1 MMQYNNNWKSNNSL
15 PYSTEF
21 VVRPSCAVIRLIQDK
36 YLQKLQFQSTTQIP
50 IHPSSNAVLQQG
62 HVDAVHEAL
71 HQLGVTPDLVSSS
84 NDLMLYAEGW
94 IDLDYEI
101 AVMVVRSS
109 SSTKCYPA
117 VTAIHQNSICR
128 VVLAP
133 ARYISPA
140 IQDMA
145 QQYAMDAIDSLPGS
159 VGVGWCVWCRNV
171 FDTKTA
177 QVLWHE
183 IAPRPHKYRK

>member
-1 MMQYNNNWKSNNSL
+1 
-15 PYSTEF
+15 
-21 VVRPSCAVIRLIQDK
+21 
-36 YLQKLQFQSTTQIP
+36 
-50 IHPSSNAVLQQG
+50 
-62 HVDAVHEAL
+62 VDAVHEAL

-159 VGVGWCVWCRNV
+159 VGVGVGEDRMEECVTQMEQENNSDGFTTV
-171 FDTKTA
+171 TTKREKRA
-177 QVLWHE
+177 KHVSRISKKVND
-183 IAPRPHKYRK
+183 IASNNCKSVSRVILLKQSS